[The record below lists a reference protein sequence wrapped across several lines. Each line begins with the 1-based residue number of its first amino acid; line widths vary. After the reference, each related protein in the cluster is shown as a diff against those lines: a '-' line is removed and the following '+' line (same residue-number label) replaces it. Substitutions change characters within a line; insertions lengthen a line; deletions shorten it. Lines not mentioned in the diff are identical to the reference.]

1 MNGFGNFRRAD
12 GVGNRSL
19 DNTGNGNDIAGM
31 SFIFADAVEAFI
43 SQNFGNTGAF
53 DFALFVDDFDR
64 IIDLQAAGV
73 YFPVRMRP
81 MNLSASSVVA
91 SMENGLSGSQTGSGT

>member
-1 MNGFGNFRRAD
+1 MNGFGNFRCAD

-31 SFIFADAVEAFI
+31 SFVFADAVEAFI

-73 YFPVRMRP
+73 YFSGQNAVRRPVP
-81 MNLSASSVVA
+81 AHKTESV
-91 SMENGLSGSQTGSGT
+91 QTAG